1 MISATP
7 AVPAAPPA
15 TRRPVHWTKLT
26 WVTLRQRR
34 GAMIGA
40 GVLLGAFAVYLA
52 IMAVIRNNAYATVAA
67 CHPAT
72 APKCQQLLQLFTRA
86 YWGGDN
92 SVLQSGGAQTVSS
105 LMFAVPVLLGAFI
118 GAPAL
123 ARELETGTF
132 RFAWTQGAGRT
143 RWAISTLLLPAAALT
158 AAMGAFTALFYWYFR
173 PFLKDGQ
180 VSSMLPLAFALL
192 GVALAAW
199 TLFSFALAAF
209 LGAVFKR
216 IAVAMA
222 ITLVVYIALAIA
234 TATTIR
240 PHYETPVTVT
250 GLGGPSGAGWVMN
263 SWMNTPSGE
272 PVSPNERTALLNQW
286 QAATVAPPA
295 SAQHSKS
302 GASTT
307 QNRQNDFT
315 SWLIEHGYTAK
326 QTMQP
331 NARFWR
337 FQLTEGGW
345 LLAASAALIAGSV
358 WLIRRRGA

>member
-1 MISATP
+1 MISTTPPVAAGP
-7 AVPAAPPA
+7 AVKQ
-15 TRRPVHWTKLT
+15 RPVPWAKLG

-52 IMAVIRNNAYATVAA
+52 VMAVIQNNAYATVAA

-72 APKCQQLLQLFTRA
+72 ASKCQQLLQLFTSA

-92 SVLQSGGAQTVSS
+92 SALQSGGAQTVSS
-105 LMFAVPVLLGAFI
+105 LMFAVPVLVGAFI
-118 GAPAL
+118 GAPVL

-143 RWAISTLLLPAAALT
+143 RWAISTLVLPAALLT
-158 AAMGAFTALFYWYFR
+158 AVMGAFTALFYWYYR
-173 PFLKDGQ
+173 PFLEDGQ
-180 VSSMLPLAFALL
+180 VSSMLPLSFALL

-216 IAVAMA
+216 IVPAMA
-222 ITLVVYIALAIA
+222 VTLVVYIALALT

-250 GLGGPSGAGWVMN
+250 GWNGASGAAWVTG
-263 SWMNTPSGE
+263 SWIDSPDGQ
-272 PVSPNERTALLNQW
+272 PVSENEQISLLNQL
-286 QAATVAPPA
+286 PA
-295 SAQHSKS
+295 SALNPPPGNPKKKPPADSRS
-302 GASTT
+302 GNA
-307 QNRQNDFT
+307 FT
-315 SWLIEHGYTAK
+315 NWLLDHGYK
-326 QTMQP
+326 VGQSVQP

-345 LLAASAALIAGSV
+345 LLAASALLIGGTV
-358 WLIRRRGA
+358 GLVRRRGA

>member
-1 MISATP
+1 MISTIPPVAAGP
-7 AVPAAPPA
+7 AVKQ
-15 TRRPVHWTKLT
+15 RPVPWAKLG

-40 GVLLGAFAVYLA
+40 GALLGAFAVYLA
-52 IMAVIRNNAYATVAA
+52 VMAVIQNNAYATVAA
-67 CHPAT
+67 CHPA
-72 APKCQQLLQLFTRA
+72 AASKCQQLLQLFTSA

-92 SVLQSGGAQTVSS
+92 SALQSGGAQTVSS
-105 LMFAVPVLLGAFI
+105 LMFAVPVLVGAFI
-118 GAPAL
+118 GAPVL

-143 RWAISTLLLPAAALT
+143 RWAISTLVLPAALLT
-158 AAMGAFTALFYWYFR
+158 AVMGAFTALFYWYYR
-173 PFLKDGQ
+173 PFLDDGQ
-180 VSSMLPLAFALL
+180 VSSMLPLSFALL

-216 IAVAMA
+216 IVPAMA
-222 ITLVVYIALAIA
+222 VTLVVYIALALA

-250 GLGGPSGAGWVMN
+250 GWNGASAAAWVTSSWIDSPSGQ
-263 SWMNTPSGE
+263 
-272 PVSPNERTALLNQW
+272 PVSENEQISLLNQL
-286 QAATVAPPA
+286 PA
-295 SAQHSKS
+295 SALNPPPGNSKKKPPADSRS
-302 GASTT
+302 GDA
-307 QNRQNDFT
+307 FT
-315 SWLIEHGYTAK
+315 NWLLDHGYK
-326 QTMQP
+326 VGQSVQP

-345 LLAASAALIAGSV
+345 LLAASALLIGGTV
-358 WLIRRRGA
+358 GLVRRRGA